1 MRDSGLKQEGQAL
14 KPDPFVS
21 CQAPG
26 AGLGLGRSQDGGAG
40 GLRGAV
46 GTA

>member
-1 MRDSGLKQEGQAL
+1 MRDSGLRQEGQAL
-14 KPDPFVS
+14 KPDPLVS

-26 AGLGLGRSQDGGAG
+26 AGLGLGPSQAGGAR
-40 GLRGAV
+40 GLGGAV